1 MKIYKIRDENGLYST
16 GGMNPSFTK
25 SGKTWNNIGHLKNHI
40 RQFFDRTMYRGRN
53 AELYEN
59 SEIVAIEVVETE
71 VEKTPVSDLIIE
83 MVEKD
88 LEDVTRLHESYP
100 QSTYYADQ
108 VVNLKNQ
115 LMAMKATRSKNE
127 AR

>member
-1 MKIYKIRDENGLYST
+1 MKVYKIRDENGLYSN
-16 GGMNPSFTK
+16 GGMNPNFTK
-25 SGKTWNNIGHLKNHI
+25 SGKTWNNISHLKNHL
-40 RQFFDRTMYRGRN
+40 RQFFDRTTYRGRN

-59 SEIVAIEVVETE
+59 SEIVAIEIVETE
-71 VEKTPVSDLIIE
+71 VEKTPVPDLIIE

-88 LEDVTRLHESYP
+88 LEDVTRLNENYP

-115 LMAMKATRSKNE
+115 LMAGMGIS
-127 AR
+127 